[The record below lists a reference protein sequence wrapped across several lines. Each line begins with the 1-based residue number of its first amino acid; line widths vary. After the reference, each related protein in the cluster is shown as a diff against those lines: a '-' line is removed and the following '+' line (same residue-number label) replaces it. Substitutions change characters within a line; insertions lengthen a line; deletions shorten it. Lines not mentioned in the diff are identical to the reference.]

1 MPDASTRARI
11 EAQLGDPRLASH
23 YLKPDAMPW
32 QETGFPG
39 IEMKLLCRDEA
50 RGMSTILFRM
60 APGAMVP
67 LHEHTDIEQ
76 TYVLEGYLEDD
87 EGRCGP
93 GEFVWRPAGNT
104 HVARAPEGAVFL
116 SVFLKPNRFVEV
128 QPGFAR

>member
-1 MPDASTRARI
+1 MADTATRSRI
-11 EAQLGDPRLASH
+11 EAQRGDPRLASH

-32 QETGFPG
+32 TPTEFPG

-60 APGAMVP
+60 ATGALVP

-93 GEFVWRPAGNT
+93 GEFVWRPAGNA

-116 SVFLKPNRFVEV
+116 SVFLKPNRFVET
-128 QPGFAR
+128 QPSFAR